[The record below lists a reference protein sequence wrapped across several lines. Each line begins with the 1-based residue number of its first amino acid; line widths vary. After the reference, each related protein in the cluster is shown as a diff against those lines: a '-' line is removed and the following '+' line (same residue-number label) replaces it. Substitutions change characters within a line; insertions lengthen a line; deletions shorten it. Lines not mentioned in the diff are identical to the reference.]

1 MRKSLFILLLLAGL
15 STLAFGDQIFVCQ
28 SCTNPPGGDPNFI
41 TNPGSFDVG
50 LAGKGHTTQTGLLV
64 FVGVYNGTS
73 ATAAPTLT
81 FNGSSV
87 GLSGLND
94 WGVTAQQFMMVAGQD
109 AYVDLGLFDINGGN
123 SETFANWNL
132 GEAKAG
138 IAPATSFELF
148 AFDVPTALS
157 GNGSVVL
164 DLTGAGKGSFV
175 IAFSCGPKGP
185 DPESGSPCMHGDIA
199 DTPFT
204 NAGLIT
210 ASTSTVPEPGTLML
224 LGSGLLGIA
233 PLIRRNK

>member
-1 MRKSLFILLLLAGL
+1 MKKLFLIVPLLFVA
-15 STLAFGDQIFVCQ
+15 SAFADQIFVCQ
-28 SCTNPPGGDPNFI
+28 SCTTPAGGDPNLI
-41 TNPGSFDVG
+41 TNSGSFNIG
-50 LAGKGHTTQTGLLV
+50 LAGGGHTTQTGLLV

-81 FNGSSV
+81 FNNASV
-87 GLSGLND
+87 GLSGLGD
-94 WGVTAQQFMMVAGQD
+94 WGETAQQFMMVAGQD
-109 AYVDLGLFDINGGN
+109 AYVDLGFLDINGGN

-148 AFDVPTALS
+148 AFDVPTALT
-157 GNGSVVL
+157 GNSSVVL

-175 IAFSCGPKGP
+175 IAFSCGSKGP
-185 DPESGSPCMHGDIA
+185 GAESGQPCLRGDIA

-210 ASTSTVPEPGTLML
+210 DQLLGAPEPSTLIMF
-224 LGSGLLGIA
+224 GSGLLGLV
-233 PLIRRNK
+233 PLLRRK